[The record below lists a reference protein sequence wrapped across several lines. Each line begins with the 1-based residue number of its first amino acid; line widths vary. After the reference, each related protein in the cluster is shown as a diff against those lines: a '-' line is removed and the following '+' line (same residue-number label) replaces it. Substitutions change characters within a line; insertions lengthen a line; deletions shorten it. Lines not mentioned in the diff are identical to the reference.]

1 MLTESFG
8 LEAKH
13 GDPDCRST
21 GFHQK
26 KWENTNVCGRELKIH
41 MRVCV
46 YSCTCAPQEHIY
58 TDFQRGE
65 NLPSYKRQM
74 SWHASIAR
82 AVLAHFWHW
91 LPCVLVEGNLGCQ
104 MPMGPLCGWC
114 AGSGSAPAWMWW
126 HSSSMPTFCQLPWQL
141 HIVCTFTGEIQ
152 WVLDTHLRKELWKEN
167 CKQESLKRVSVTKN
181 VENKP
186 CGRSYAAK
194 KVLEMGAGK
203 PLGLGTDP

>member
-46 YSCTCAPQEHIY
+46 YSCTCAPWEHIY

-82 AVLAHFWHW
+82 AVPAHFWHW

-104 MPMGPLCGWC
+104 MPMGAFVWLVCWF
-114 AGSGSAPAWMWW
+114 WF
-126 HSSSMPTFCQLPWQL
+126 SSSLDVVAQQFHAHFLPASMATAHCLYLHRGDSMGFRYSPKERALERKLQARVPKKSFC
-141 HIVCTFTGEIQ
+141 
-152 WVLDTHLRKELWKEN
+152 D
-167 CKQESLKRVSVTKN
+167 
-181 VENKP
+181 
-186 CGRSYAAK
+186 K
-194 KVLEMGAGK
+194 KC
-203 PLGLGTDP
+203 